1 LLHQKKPVP
10 ATHWAGSSPAI
21 QLLFQCL
28 GTFSSTKCEMN
39 QQHLVFCGPPAGTC
53 APLLDC
59 AWAGIQ
65 AVPTRDTPPKGRLQV
80 IRYDE

>member
-1 LLHQKKPVP
+1 
-10 ATHWAGSSPAI
+10 
-21 QLLFQCL
+21 
-28 GTFSSTKCEMN
+28 MN
-39 QQHLVFCGPPAGTC
+39 QQHLVFCGPPAGTF
-53 APLLDC
+53 APMLDR